1 MTTCKRQSDPQEQEV
16 PLADTDRFPP
26 AVVER
31 GVPFS
36 RAAGVR
42 AAETHPIS
50 SRGLQE
56 SLAKPK
62 VSPSTSNR
70 KT

>member
-1 MTTCKRQSDPQEQEV
+1 
-16 PLADTDRFPP
+16 LADTDRFPP